1 MVVIK
6 QNVKSEVYESSEDV
20 LRHQSNLEELIGKF
34 FENSALN
41 IQFLFVGDRSP
52 EVLENARAGNFDASY
67 FHYWNLDQGLG
78 PSRRV
83 LFTFDKSYPFLVE
96 TYGNINAM
104 FLTELILYFHSQV
117 LSVKLPWVSTWA
129 SNTPTMLFR
138 NSSLPP
144 ELV

>member
-1 MVVIK
+1 
-6 QNVKSEVYESSEDV
+6 VYESSKDV
-20 LRHQSNLEELIGKF
+20 LRHQSNLEELIGEIFRKF
-34 FENSALN
+34 GTQYLVS
-41 IQFLFVGDRSP
+41 ICRDRSP
-52 EVLENARAGNFDASY
+52 EVSENARAGNLDASY

-78 PSRRV
+78 PSRIV

-96 TYGNINAM
+96 TYGNITAM

-117 LSVKLPWVSTWA
+117 LSMKLPWVSTWA